1 MGIWL
6 KTVLIEYAPEAQATL
21 MDYHVS
27 GVYVRIIANFRHS
40 I

>member
-21 MDYHVS
+21 MDYHV
-27 GVYVRIIANFRHS
+27 YVRIIANFRHS